1 MLCTGGRTSTCAS
14 PFQPSIGT
22 FLLVWK
28 RGGRLQR
35 RSGVLRRL
43 PSSCLALIRI
53 RRMAYRVCRR
63 RDLVAVRAGRA
74 APWSRLMVFTRAS
87 ALTWLCR
94 ALDVGP
100 KLGRR
105 SSSSVLQAS
114 SSVSSVS
121 SCFSVGG
128 STSRSACVAAVSF
141 VMHVIGNFSG
151 PSVSSCKCDA
161 TSVTPRGLTPHART
175 PSAKL
180 PE

>member
-1 MLCTGGRTSTCAS
+1 MGTSAS
-14 PFQPSIGT
+14 PSRRSIGT
-22 FLLVWK
+22 FLLVK
-28 RGGRLQR
+28 GHGGRLR
-35 RSGVLRRL
+35 RGPDRLRRRPRL
-43 PSSCLALIRI
+43 RVAVIRI
-53 RRMAYRVCRR
+53 RRMAYLVCRR
-63 RDLVAVRAGRA
+63 RGLVAVRAGRV

-114 SSVSSVS
+114 SSVSS
-121 SCFSVGG
+121 CFSVGG

-141 VMHVIGNFSG
+141 VIHVIGNFSG

-161 TSVTPRGLTPHART
+161 TSVTPRGLTPAHT
-175 PSAKL
+175 HSAKL